1 MYKILKRL
9 QETMEG
15 FGQIT
20 AVEMRPAG
28 EFYRSDR
35 IDISGKTEDG
45 KKFELNLE
53 FHAKKAEAAD
63 D

>member
-35 IDISGKTEDG
+35 IEISGKTEDG
-45 KKFELNLE
+45 KKFDLTLDLQAEE
-53 FHAKKAEAAD
+53 AEAAND
-63 D
+63 